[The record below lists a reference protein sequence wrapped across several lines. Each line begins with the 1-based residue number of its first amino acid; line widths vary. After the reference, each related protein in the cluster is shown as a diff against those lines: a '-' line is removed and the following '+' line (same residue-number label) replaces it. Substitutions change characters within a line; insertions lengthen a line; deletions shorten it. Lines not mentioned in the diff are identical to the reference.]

1 MLHKDEAVHVFT
13 ALSSYG
19 EEVSP
24 YFQTVDLKAAIREA
38 QDGVPSNMYDGF
50 CQRVK
55 AAGLLV
61 TLRLSWVTEPLISA
75 ALARHMWALFPMTI
89 G

>member
-50 CQRVK
+50 RG
-55 AAGLLV
+55 GLKNLH
-61 TLRLSWVTEPLISA
+61 SGISG
-75 ALARHMWALFPMTI
+75 FSV
-89 G
+89 